1 MRKTGAV
8 VLLIVIGVLSLES
21 VQAQTQTSDQKYL
34 ADLRSSYAVLKRQGL
49 VGLRATVV
57 PNWTATFKDVPIKDR
72 AALLR
77 VANRLRFN
85 LEVDETGNFHV
96 THAIVGP
103 RPAKAAAGAL
113 DDIAKGVDLSIT
125 GFMMTWAPFMLTYL
139 IPDNLEQFV
148 LQDLDSQKVLTYKER
163 EVAVSLTLTKDFE
176 IKELSTQQGS
186 VKPVLRR
193 DKSGFVL
200 TGYEGNNDDPIVGKV
215 VINAKIR
222 LAPVQGLLLPKTVFL
237 NGKSGAT
244 PINFELNFLNYRLK
258 RKG

>member
-1 MRKTGAV
+1 VNSITRKTSAI
-8 VLLIVIGVLSLES
+8 VLLIVIGVT
-21 VQAQTQTSDQKYL
+21 VQAQTRANDQKYL

-96 THAIVGP
+96 NHVIVGP
-103 RPAKAAAGAL
+103 KPAKAAAEAL

-125 GFMMTWAPFMLTYL
+125 GFMMTWAPFMMTYL

-148 LQDLDSQKVLTYKER
+148 LQDLDAQKVLTYKER

-176 IKELSTQQGS
+176 IKELSTPQGS

-200 TGYEGNNDDPIVGKV
+200 TGYEGNNDDPLVGKV
-215 VINAKIR
+215 VVNAKIS

-237 NGKSGAT
+237 TGKSGVT
-244 PINFELNFLNYRLK
+244 PINFELNFVNYRLR
-258 RKG
+258 RKV